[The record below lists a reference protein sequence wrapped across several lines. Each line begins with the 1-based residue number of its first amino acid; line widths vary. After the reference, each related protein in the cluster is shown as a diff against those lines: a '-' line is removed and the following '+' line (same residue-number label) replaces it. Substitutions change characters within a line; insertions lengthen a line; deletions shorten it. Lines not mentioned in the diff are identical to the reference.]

1 MEDMKMVDQ
10 SKVEKAL
17 ETVWPLVSPNGV
29 NGMQGQMQVLL
40 DGQAELLQETQKI
53 ATAWTKRHQE
63 AMEAGLQTFQTMCS
77 SKDPGAITAAYTAF
91 LSNSMKAF
99 LADINDSREEALR
112 LAQIGQKSVAALFQ
126 HSAAAQA
133 QLRDTPS
140 SSRQEAKPS
149 EPRTAWQPQL

>member
-17 ETVWPLVSPNGV
+17 ETAWPLMSPNGV

-77 SKDPGAITAAYTAF
+77 SKAFGTENRAATATLAYSCVCFSLHTAAF
-91 LSNSMKAF
+91 FDPPLMH
-99 LADINDSREEALR
+99 RR
-112 LAQIGQKSVAALFQ
+112 G
-126 HSAAAQA
+126 
-133 QLRDTPS
+133 LRDA
-140 SSRQEAKPS
+140 RKAHDQ
-149 EPRTAWQPQL
+149 